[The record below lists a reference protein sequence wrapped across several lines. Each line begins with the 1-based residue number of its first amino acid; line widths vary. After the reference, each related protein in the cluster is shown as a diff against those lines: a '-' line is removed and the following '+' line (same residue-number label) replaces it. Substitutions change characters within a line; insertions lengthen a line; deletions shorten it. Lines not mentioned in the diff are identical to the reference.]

1 MSIDPENPRAVIGS
15 NNPPLARSIAA
26 DDGDFALLVTAYL
39 DEEYGGR
46 SAIVESLLAEA
57 REIPKEIDND
67 DTKGKVTSLIKRIRD
82 EAIALESFH
91 EKAKTPYKRGGQ
103 AVDQFF
109 FGRIDKLRRR
119 DKKNNPGAYDVLNN
133 RLTAYDTRKLAEEQ
147 ARREAEWRESER
159 KRLAAEAAERQRA
172 FEAEHA
178 RIAAE
183 RARAPAKV
191 EEKASI
197 ADAAEQQAVAASIE
211 TKVATAAA
219 DDARYATLA
228 KPAEIIR
235 SRGSDGTLSTMA
247 TEKFAEIVDESK
259 LDKEKLW
266 PFIKLEAKEAALR
279 AYAAN
284 TGYTAQMAGASI
296 GKRPKS
302 KVL

>member
-1 MSIDPENPRAVIGS
+1 MSMEAENPRAVAGG
-15 NNPPLARSIAA
+15 NNPPLAQSIAVES
-26 DDGDFALLVTAYL
+26 GDFALVTTAYL
-39 DEEYGGR
+39 QEAHASR
-46 SAIVESLLAEA
+46 PQIAAALLEEA
-57 REIPKEIDND
+57 RALPAEIAD
-67 DTKGKVTSLIKRIRD
+67 DDDKSKYTSLIKRIRD
-82 EAIALESFH
+82 ETKALDALHGKE
-91 EKAKTPYKRGGQ
+91 KTPYLRGGQ

-109 FGRIDKLRRR
+109 FGIIDRLMRR
-119 DKKNNPGAYDVLNN
+119 DKKGKPGGGDILMQRLN
-133 RLTAYDTRKLAEEQ
+133 AYDTRKLAEEQ

-159 KRLAAEAAERQRA
+159 KRLAAEAAERQKA
-172 FEAEHA
+172 FEAEQA
-178 RIAAE
+178 RLAAE

-197 ADAAEQQAVAASIE
+197 ADTKEQEAVAASVE
-211 TKVATAAA
+211 AKVATAAA

-228 KPAEIIR
+228 KPAEIMR

-259 LDKEKLW
+259 LDKDKLW